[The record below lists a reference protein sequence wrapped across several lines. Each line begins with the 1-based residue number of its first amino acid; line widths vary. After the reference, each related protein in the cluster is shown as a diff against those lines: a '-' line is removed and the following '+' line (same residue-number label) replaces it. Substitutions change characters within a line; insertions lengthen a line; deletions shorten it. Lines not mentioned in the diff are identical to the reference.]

1 MSLCGYVGILRFG
14 IPLLSVSISS
24 VPWPDF
30 VFVCFQDEFEFVDD
44 EPDVDAAK
52 ARAMRQRMRMVARQV
67 AMNPDDGIDL

>member
-1 MSLCGYVGILRFG
+1 MPASAANRNCPSMRK
-14 IPLLSVSISS
+14 SS
-24 VPWPDF
+24 PPPSPE
-30 VFVCFQDEFEFVDD
+30 QEFEFLDD